1 MMYLFVKAAI
11 ATTPLAPTPPP
22 RMDSSHTNSNM
33 STFKPDSENNSGKGS
48 PGIPTPDYD
57 TMTTINSSLEPK
69 IEMNK
74 IRISSPEP
82 HSSSKVLVKKTK
94 SADPRTKT
102 FSKRHPPVIETTSN
116 GTSGSGS
123 VNSFKVSSTENLE
136 MQEKVST
143 ANYFKLVRHI
153 HASESEAGDQFN
165 FGPSQIQVR
174 NTIKLKFKV
183 SWRMKKK
190 SSLKFFIL

>member
-11 ATTPLAPTPPP
+11 TNTPLAPTPPP
-22 RMDSSHTNSNM
+22 RMDSSHTNM
-33 STFKPDSENNSGKGS
+33 STFKPDENSGKGS

-82 HSSSKVLVKKTK
+82 HSKVLVKKTK
-94 SADPRTKT
+94 SDPRTKT

-143 ANYFKLVRHI
+143 ANYFELVRHI
-153 HASESEAGDQFN
+153 HAAESEAGDQFN

-174 NTIKLKFKV
+174 NIKLKFKV

-190 SSLKFFIL
+190 IFLK